1 MTANEWI
8 FWVTSTT
15 VLLALGV
22 AATVADHR
30 AERRMALQ
38 MRAEIERR
46 LSGVTDP
53 FEKLR
58 ILLDYGEEQG
68 FIRYR

>member
-1 MTANEWI
+1 
-8 FWVTSTT
+8 
-15 VLLALGV
+15 
-22 AATVADHR
+22 
-30 AERRMALQ
+30 

-46 LSGVTDP
+46 LSGVTNP

-58 ILLDYGEEQG
+58 ILLDYGEKQG